1 MVTTGLPRRL
11 QLLAMTINN
20 YHMNI
25 PFIKYT
31 KVWVTISA
39 LTVITCITLFIF
51 LGLKLGIDFTGGS
64 LLELTFS
71 KNVPAIEDMQKSMTD
86 LNQQNAVVQ
95 KVGDNGYIIRTEFLN
110 EDQHQFILSNLRA
123 EYQTADNQIREENF
137 QTVGSA
143 ISSQLRQRAIIA
155 IILVNLGIIIYVA
168 YAFRGIS
175 RPVAS
180 WKYGVLAIVALIH
193 DIMLVVGIF
202 ALLGHF
208 KGIEIDIGFV
218 VALLT
223 VLGYSITDTIVVYDR
238 IRENLTH
245 HSAQNFAEM
254 VNMGLNQTLMRS
266 INTTF
271 ITLLPL
277 LALYFLGGS
286 TVHNFALALLIG
298 IASGAYSSIFIAS
311 PLLVLAQNWRIGKK
325 A

>member
-1 MVTTGLPRRL
+1 
-11 QLLAMTINN
+11 
-20 YHMNI
+20 MNI

-39 LTVITCITLFIF
+39 LTVITCITLFVF
-51 LGLKLGIDFTGGS
+51 FGLKLGIDFTGGS
-64 LLELTFS
+64 LMELTFS
-71 KNVPAIEDMQKSMTD
+71 KKVPAIEEMQKT
-86 LNQQNAVVQ
+86 LGELHQKNAVIQ
-95 KVGDNGYIIRTEFLN
+95 KVGDNGYIIRTEFLS

-123 EYQTADNQIREENF
+123 EFQKDDNQIHEENF
-137 QTVGSA
+137 QTIGSA
-143 ISSQLRQRAIIA
+143 ISNQLRQRALTA
-155 IILVNLGIIIYVA
+155 IVLVNLGIIIYVA
-168 YAFRGIS
+168 YAFRGVS

-193 DIMLVVGIF
+193 DVMLVVGVF

-208 KGIEIDIGFV
+208 RGIEIDIGFV

-223 VLGYSITDTIVVYDR
+223 VLGYSVTDTIVVYDR

-245 HSAQNFAEM
+245 HSAQNFPEM

-277 LALYFLGGS
+277 FALYFLGGS

-311 PLLVLAQNWRIGKK
+311 PLLVLAQTWRMGRT

>member
-1 MVTTGLPRRL
+1 
-11 QLLAMTINN
+11 
-20 YHMNI
+20 MNI

-39 LTVITCITLFIF
+39 LTVITCITLFF
-51 LGLKLGIDFTGGS
+51 TLGLKLGIDFTGGS
-64 LLELTFS
+64 LMELSFN
-71 KNVPAIEDMQKSMTD
+71 KNVPTIEQMQKSMANVHED
-86 LNQQNAVVQ
+86 NAVIQ
-95 KVGDNGYIIRTEFLN
+95 KVGDNGYIIRTEFLT
-110 EDQHQFILSNLRA
+110 EDQHQYILSNLKA
-123 EYQTADNQIREENF
+123 DYQKDGNEIREENF
-137 QTVGSA
+137 QTIGSA
-143 ISSQLRQRAIIA
+143 ISSQLRQKAIEA

-168 YAFRGIS
+168 YAFRKVS

-193 DIMLVVGIF
+193 DVMLVVGVF
-202 ALLGHF
+202 VLLGHF

-223 VLGYSITDTIVVYDR
+223 VLGYSVTDTIVVYDR

-245 HSAQNFAEM
+245 HSATDFAAM

-277 LALYFLGGS
+277 FALYFLGGS

-311 PLLVLAQNWRIGKK
+311 PLLVLSQTWKFRKTA
-325 A
+325 

>member
-1 MVTTGLPRRL
+1 ML
-11 QLLAMTINN
+11 
-20 YHMNI
+20 NI

-31 KVWVTISA
+31 KVWIIISA
-39 LTVITCITLFIF
+39 LTVVVCITLFVT

-64 LLELTFS
+64 LMEITFS
-71 KNVPAIEDMQKSMTD
+71 KNLPAIEEMQKSMAN
-86 LNQQNAVVQ
+86 LHQQNAVIQ
-95 KVGDNGYIIRTEFLN
+95 KLGDNGYIIRTEFLS
-110 EDQHQFILSNLRA
+110 EDDHQMILKGVKD
-123 EYQTADNQIREENF
+123 EYQTADNEIREENF
-137 QTVGSA
+137 QTIGSA
-143 ISSQLRQRAIIA
+143 ISSQLRQRAIMA
-155 IILVNLGIIIYVA
+155 IVLVNLGIIIYVA
-168 YAFRGIS
+168 YAFRGVS

-180 WKYGVLAIVALIH
+180 WKYGVLAIVALVH

-245 HSAQNFAEM
+245 HSAQNFSEM

-298 IASGAYSSIFIAS
+298 IASGAYSSVFIAS
-311 PLLVLAQNWRIGKK
+311 PLLVLSQNWRIGKK
-325 A
+325 V

>member
-1 MVTTGLPRRL
+1 
-11 QLLAMTINN
+11 
-20 YHMNI
+20 MNI

-39 LTVITCITLFIF
+39 LTVLTCIVLFF
-51 LGLKLGIDFTGGS
+51 SLGLKLGIDFTGGS
-64 LLELTFS
+64 LIELSFS
-71 KNVPAIEDMQKSMTD
+71 KNLPAVEDMQKS
-86 LNQQNAVVQ
+86 LENLHQKNAVLQ
-95 KVGDNGYIIRTEFLN
+95 KVGDNGYIIRTEFLT
-110 EDQHQFILSNLRA
+110 EDQHQFILSNIRA
-123 EYQTADNQIREENF
+123 DFQTGGNEIREENF
-137 QTVGSA
+137 QTIGSV
-143 ISSQLRQRAIIA
+143 ISNQLRQKAVAA

-168 YAFRGIS
+168 YAFRGVS

-180 WKYGVLAIVALIH
+180 WKYGVLAIIALIH
-193 DIMLVVGIF
+193 DVMLVVGVF
-202 ALLGHF
+202 TLLGHF

-223 VLGYSITDTIVVYDR
+223 VLGYSVTDTIVVYDR

-245 HSAQNFAEM
+245 HSAQNFSEM

-266 INTTF
+266 INTTL

-277 LALYFLGGS
+277 FALYFLGGP
-286 TVHNFALALLIG
+286 TIHNFALALLIG

-311 PLLVLAQNWRIGKK
+311 PLLVLAQTWRSGKK